1 MQAAAPSMESTR
13 HAQLRE
19 FLAGGADVEIGTL
32 IHFPLTLQQLKQC
45 DASAPYVMETHSGG
59 LTAMVYRLHLDG
71 RDYALKLRRPHAL
84 VKNFDGETSFL
95 NELLRRAEI
104 EQLRSAGRWPPGA
117 SVTPTIYASHR
128 HGVLVT
134 PWVNGGIV
142 SEWTAHTLKQTLAA
156 GAALIESGFFEW
168 DFSPGNILDDGQQVW
183 LFDLGYCYRFD
194 PLTQFNTA
202 GTGHDEP
209 LFHLVE
215 RIETRNLFATWLM
228 LETREGLAAALA
240 HYRSAKVLA
249 IECYAGLAQRLAA
262 RGAHQRILAWLH
274 ALVDAWSA
282 AVQSEAALQRLY
294 QKEGWR
300 SHMLDLMD
308 DLSGQSCTPT
318 TLKRAD
324 WLLAALET
332 GFTQMQRDD
341 AFLWDD
347 RGQTQTAL
355 IARYRTRRE
364 QAQANLIKAARAA

>member
-1 MQAAAPSMESTR
+1 MHAAAPSMESVR
-13 HAQLRE
+13 HAQLRH
-19 FLAGGADVEIGTL
+19 FLAGSEDLEIGTL
-32 IHFPLTLQQLKQC
+32 AHFPLTLTQLQQC
-45 DASAPYVMETHSGG
+45 NASLPYVMETHSSG

-71 RDYALKLRRPHAL
+71 QDYALKLRRPRAL

-104 EQLRSAGRWPPGA
+104 EQLRSSGRWLSTA

-142 SEWTAHTLKQTLAA
+142 SEWTAHTLEQTLAA
-156 GAALIESGFFEW
+156 GAALIETGFFEW

-202 GTGHDEP
+202 STGMDEP

-249 IECYAGLAQRLAA
+249 IECYASLAQRLAA
-262 RGAHQRILAWLH
+262 RRAQPHVLTWLNS
-274 ALVDAWSA
+274 LIDTWSA
-282 AVQSEAALQRLY
+282 AIQSGTALHRLY

-332 GFTQMQRDD
+332 GFAQMQKDI

-347 RGQTQTAL
+347 RGQTQEAL
-355 IARYRTRRE
+355 IARYRARRE
-364 QAQANLIKAARAA
+364 QAAAHLVTTARAA